1 MKKII
6 NPYIGHESDGY
17 NCFACAP
24 HNPRGLKME
33 FYEDGDNVV
42 CFWTPNKNFEGWRAT
57 LHGGIQ
63 ATLIDETAGWLISR
77 KFQTSGMTTSL
88 NIKYRKP
95 VPTGKEH
102 KVEIRASIRETKRNF
117 VFIDVTLKC
126 DDELC
131 STADITFFCFSKDKA
146 VEEFMFLPFEVED

>member
-24 HNPRGLKME
+24 HNPHGLKME
-33 FYEDGDNVV
+33 FYEENDDIV
-42 CFWTPNKNFEGWRAT
+42 CFWTPDTHFEGWHNT

-77 KFQTSGMTTSL
+77 KFQTSGMTTAL

-95 VPTGKEH
+95 VSTGEEH
-102 KVEIRASIRETKRNF
+102 KVEIRARVREVKRSF

-126 DDELC
+126 DEELC
-131 STADITFFCFSKDKA
+131 STADVTFFCFPKEKA
-146 VEEFMFLPFEVED
+146 VEEFMFLPFEVEE